1 MSRFNTLGGRKWEAQ
16 RQIDEAAGAAR
27 LRYIT
32 DVPGQQAV
40 YMVKL
45 QEATAYLVAHGLDD
59 QATVPPYIAA
69 EATSVGMAPVL
80 VATQVVQLGTLWN
93 EQLGP
98 AIEGAR
104 LGGKRAVQ
112 DAATVEAVAAALA
125 AALSVLQAL

>member
-1 MSRFNTLGGRKWEAQ
+1 MTRSLYGQKVLALRA
-16 RQIDEAAGAAR
+16 IDQAAGVAR

-59 QATVPPYIAA
+59 QAPVPPYIAA
-69 EATSVGMAPVL
+69 EAASLGIAPVL

-125 AALSVLQAL
+125 AALSALQAL